1 MLGDRL
7 LRLRNEAG
15 LTQEELGKHL
25 NINKFSISSY
35 ERGINEPS
43 DQIKIQI
50 ARFFHVTVD
59 YLVGMTDNPH
69 PTGDGFK
76 YYRLPPGFFMEDL
89 EELNSFAKFLILKK
103 QNKV

>member
-59 YLVGMTDNPH
+59 YLVGMTDNPIPYDEQNSISLPRGLPDEARLEIH
-69 PTGDGFK
+69 DFIQYLRFK
-76 YYRLPPGFFMEDL
+76 Y
-89 EELNSFAKFLILKK
+89 
-103 QNKV
+103 KVTK